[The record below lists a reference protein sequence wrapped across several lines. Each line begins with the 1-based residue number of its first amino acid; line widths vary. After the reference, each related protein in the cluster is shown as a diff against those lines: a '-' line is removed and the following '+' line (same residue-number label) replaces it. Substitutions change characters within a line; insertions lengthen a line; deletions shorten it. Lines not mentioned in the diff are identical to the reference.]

1 MAKRPTSK
9 RKVSR
14 MLPPKEP
21 LLSEA
26 KSIFYCR
33 RCQEVKREADFYA
46 AVDLLL
52 DQNGRMSV
60 CSDCINSLFD
70 IEYTMTGKDVY
81 ESILRTCRKLN
92 VRYNRLAVDSA
103 LENQNAFINDELN
116 EKFFGLYKI
125 ALHGYGAKGGNV
137 HAAQGESL
145 TFVEPTQS
153 QMEDH
158 KEKVKKTHSD
168 VRAFWGNGYTPQ
180 EYKYLERE
188 FEEWMS
194 SHDVDSKEQEL
205 LFKYITQ
212 LQLDY
217 ERARA
222 AGQTGTAKIIADI
235 NKTMEVAGI
244 SPGKARPTSG
254 AAANQRFS
262 AYIQMIEQ
270 EEPAE
275 YYKDKELY
283 ADYDNISE
291 YFRDFVT
298 RPMLNYLGKTPPDFE
313 VNDDGEGG
321 RGGDIVSEMGESFY
335 EDEQLDFDDEV
346 EEDDV

>member
-21 LLSEA
+21 LLSEV
-26 KSIFYCR
+26 KTVYYCR
-33 RCQEVKREADFYA
+33 RCQSIKKEMDFYS

-52 DQNGRMSV
+52 DQNGRMSI
-60 CSDCINSLFD
+60 CSDCIVELFD
-70 IEYTMTGKDVY
+70 FEYTMTGKDVY
-81 ESILRTCRKLN
+81 EATLRTCRKLN
-92 VRYNRLAVDSA
+92 VRYDRLAVDA
-103 LENQNAFINDELN
+103 AVENKNAFNDEGIN
-116 EKFFGLYKI
+116 PKFFGYYKT
-125 ALHGYGAKGGNV
+125 ALHGYGTKGSNV

-145 TFVEPTQS
+145 TFVEPTPV
-153 QMEDH
+153 QMEEH
-158 KEKVKKTHSD
+158 KEKVKRTHSD
-168 VRAFWGNGYTPQ
+168 VKAFWGEGYSYQ

-275 YYKDKELY
+275 YYKNKPLFE
-283 ADYDNISE
+283 DYDDIRG
-291 YFRDFVT
+291 YFEDFVT
-298 RPMLNYLGKTPPDFE
+298 RPILNYLGKTPPDFD
-313 VNDDGEGG
+313 VRDDGEGG
-321 RGGDIVSEMGESFY
+321 RGGDIVSEVGESLY
-335 EDEQLDFDDEV
+335 SDDQLEFDDDV